1 MFLGK
6 LLNPTKLHAICKAK
20 AVITFTFLDFCE
32 D

>member
-6 LLNPTKLHAICKAK
+6 LLNPTKLAICKAK
-20 AVITFTFLDFCE
+20 AVIIFTFLDFCE